1 MAERTAGASA
11 VGAPTSRGETIDSS
25 ASASTGAR
33 ARGHKFTTSRSKESQ
48 KDFFFWFVL
57 FLVVLLKS
65 CLHNVCKKKMVNLD
79 KMLDAILKI
88 TLFSGKI

>member
-1 MAERTAGASA
+1 MGTSSRCVQAAAGLWRVLAERTAGASA

-48 KDFFFWFVL
+48 KDFFFLVCFV
-57 FLVVLLKS
+57 FGSVAEVMS
-65 CLHNVCKKKMVNLD
+65 
-79 KMLDAILKI
+79 A
-88 TLFSGKI
+88 